1 MSKSYLLAVLLLTV
15 VLAGTWNPAGA
26 ALREDVLLSPGQG
39 WEMFVPG
46 SRDFSILP
54 DNQSGWSAVDTLS
67 HPNPLT
73 WYRKLIDIPAEWKG
87 KRVILNVG
95 PVAYGAD
102 VYLNGKQVGTHLGAA
117 AAFDV
122 DLTQAV
128 NWKGPNVLWIASMDW
143 SVLLDPKLDKSH
155 NAISI
160 ESVPEKSMLGPIA
173 YATWMIYGIYG
184 DVRLR
189 AVPVVRVTDV
199 SINTSVRNWQFT
211 AVVTIRNNDTS
222 AHKVVLTT
230 QITKWKDSTAVK
242 LLPESSVTLP
252 AHSEIVAT
260 LKLPWPDPILWR
272 PGNPQLY
279 SFVANIRED
288 NVLLDSMQTRFGF
301 REFWIEQ
308 NNAKTQSWFVL
319 NGVRQNLRGES
330 IWHARFGDAYVST
343 ALDWFKANNFNIIR
357 MCSGG
362 MEPYYDMAD
371 EKGILT
377 TSEMPFYFNQKYD
390 YSNPIFWQNALKFQQ
405 DQIKYL
411 RNHPSIVMWDIE
423 NEVLLTS
430 PEDPIGKYLYDLE
443 AKARMLDPTR
453 PVMHEGDADLRDI
466 SKKDLDAPGPVFDV
480 QVVNIHNYDVA
491 EPGRNALK
499 IVDFPNAGYV
509 FGETTPDKPLPGFAY
524 GKGIPDKSKPW
535 YIGEFG
541 PGCVINSPFAQ
552 AFLTGDKCFEDL
564 FGKADGLYT
573 AEAMNYGFQ
582 IEGYRYFSHVSGFA
596 AWDTYRA
603 DPLTP
608 LGPKL
613 RDYLKPVCMRIKEY
627 THNFRS
633 GQRLDRTVTVYND
646 DVLAPSK
653 FILSWRLEDGSQT
666 LLRDSTRFTAQSGV
680 LTRLNLNFTCPNVSQ
695 RHDMRLVLDLSLA
708 GVRVDNIVQDISI
721 FPTKMPLQT
730 PAGMRVMIIGNN
742 SAQTM
747 GKLTN
752 SGIAVTRYSLLR
764 EAVRT
769 APGLIIVP
777 PNSLADQTL
786 TQSDIESI
794 RLWIQKGGTILVDG
808 PQTSIPWFDTAVSD
822 VKDVDSTIAFI
833 RSPHNPL
840 MANIQK
846 DDLKWWAKNHYV
858 TKGNWVK
865 PSTGAVRAI
874 VDTGGRNQGL
884 GDTPLCEIP
893 DGMGSTILCRLL
905 LFDKLD
911 LEPICKVLLQNLLN
925 YAASAVHNP
934 LRKPVCIVAAPES
947 PMLAVLSRIGV
958 HWELMGSTENLA
970 ERYSVI
976 MIANEADVWLGIE
989 SNRALLREFV
999 NRGGAVYIH
1008 RLDSVSA
1015 PYVSALTGVNLQ
1027 THATSLQH
1035 PQLERRGNNM
1045 ICDGLSNWETFWPYL
1060 TDWRTQAWSQAI
1072 VTDVISPAIGGSV
1085 EVLYSEPA
1093 RTGTLPTDAGQQ
1105 YPSITNNGVTIAS
1118 PGAGLVR
1125 ISQPGAKGFYL
1136 IDQVEWDT
1144 VGIPDI
1150 QTRSDRYIST
1160 LLTNCGAD
1168 Y

>member
-1 MSKSYLLAVLLLTV
+1 MSRACLLTFILFAV
-15 VLAGTWNPAGA
+15 VLAGGWNTAGA

-46 SRDFSILP
+46 SRDPTILP
-54 DNQSGWSAVDTLS
+54 DNQSTWSAIDTLS

-73 WYRKLIDIPAEWKG
+73 WYRKLLDLPADWKG
-87 KRVILNVG
+87 KRVVLDVG

-102 VYLNGKQVGTHLGAA
+102 VYLNGKQVGAHVGAA

-128 NWKGPNVLWIASMDW
+128 NWKGTNVLWIASMDW
-143 SVLLDPKLDKSH
+143 SILLNPTLDRSR
-155 NAISI
+155 NSISI

-173 YATWMIYGIYG
+173 YATWMMYGIYG

-199 SINTSVRNWQFT
+199 SISTSVRNWQFT

-222 AHKVVLTT
+222 AHTVVLAT
-230 QITKWKDSTAVK
+230 QIRKWKDNTAVK
-242 LLPESSVTLP
+242 RLPESSVTVP
-252 AHSEIVAT
+252 ARSEIVAT
-260 LKLPWPDPILWR
+260 LKLPWSDPVLWR

-279 SFVANIRED
+279 SFTTNLRENGD
-288 NVLLDSMQTRFGF
+288 LLDSLQTRFGF

-330 IWHARFGDAYVST
+330 IWHARLGDAYVST

-362 MEPYYDMAD
+362 MESYYDMAD
-371 EKGILT
+371 EKGTLII
-377 TSEMPFYFNQKYD
+377 SEIPFYFNQKYD
-390 YSNPIFWQNALKFQQ
+390 YSNPVFWQNALKFQQ
-405 DQIKYL
+405 SQIKYL
-411 RNHPSIVMWDIE
+411 RNHPSIVMWNIE

-430 PEDPIGKYLYDLE
+430 PEDPIGKYLFDLE
-443 AKARMLDPTR
+443 AKARVLDPTR

-466 SKKDLDAPGPVFDV
+466 SKKNLDSPSSVFDV

-499 IVDFPNAGYV
+499 ILDFPNAGYV
-509 FGETTPDKPLPGFAY
+509 FGETTPDKLLPGFAY

-541 PGCVINSPFAQ
+541 TGAVINSPFAQ
-552 AFLTGDKCFEDL
+552 AFLTNDKCFEDL

-582 IEGYRYFSHVSGFA
+582 MEGYRYFNHVSGFA
-596 AWDTYRA
+596 AWDTYRG

-613 RDYLKPVCMRIKEY
+613 RDYLKPVCVRIKEY

-653 FILSWRLEDGSQT
+653 FILSWKLEDGNQT
-666 LLRDSTRFTAQSGV
+666 LLRDSTRFTAQPGV
-680 LTRLNLNFTCPNVSQ
+680 LTRLSINFTCPNVSQ
-695 RHDMRLVLDLSLA
+695 RRDMQLVLDLSLA
-708 GVRVDNIVQDISI
+708 GVRVDSIVQEISI

-730 PAGMRVMIIGNN
+730 PSGFRVMIIGNN
-742 SAQTM
+742 STQTM

-752 SGIAVTRYSLLR
+752 NGITVTRYSSLR
-764 EAVRT
+764 EAIRT
-769 APGLIIVP
+769 TPGLIIVP
-777 PNSLADQTL
+777 PNTLADQAL
-786 TQSDIESI
+786 TQSDIESVKI
-794 RLWIQKGGTILVDG
+794 WIQKGGTILVDG
-808 PQTSIPWFDTAVSD
+808 LQATIPWLDRAVAD

-833 RSPHNPL
+833 RSPHHPL
-840 MANIQK
+840 MVNIQN

-865 PSTGAVRAI
+865 PSAGAVRVI

-893 DGMGSTILCRLL
+893 DGLGCTILCRLL

-925 YAASAVHNP
+925 YAASAVRNP
-934 LRKPVCIVAAPES
+934 PRKPVCVVAAPES
-947 PMLAVLSRIGV
+947 PMLAVLSKIGV
-958 HWELMGSTENLA
+958 RWELMLATDNLA

-976 MIANEADVWLGIE
+976 LVANEADMWLGIE
-989 SNRALLREFV
+989 SNRALLKEFV
-999 NRGGAVYIH
+999 NKGGIVYLH
-1008 RLDSVSA
+1008 RLDSVSSPFA
-1015 PYVSALTGVNLQ
+1015 SALTGVSLQ
-1027 THATSLQH
+1027 TRATSLQH
-1035 PQLERRGNNM
+1035 PQLERKGNNQ

-1060 TDWRTQAWSQAI
+1060 TDWRTQAWSQSI
-1072 VTDVISPAIGGSV
+1072 VTDVITPPTGGSV
-1085 EVLYSEPA
+1085 EVLYAEPA
-1093 RTGTLPTDAGQQ
+1093 HTGILPTDAGQQ
-1105 YPSITNNGVTIAS
+1105 YPSITNKGVTITS

-1125 ISQPGAKGFYL
+1125 ISQPGSKGFYL
-1136 IDQVEWDT
+1136 VDQVRWDT

-1150 QTRSDRYIST
+1150 QSRSDRYITT